1 MNNINFSNTRKTIDS
16 FMLAD
21 GMDPVIDL
29 DKSHGSWLVDGR
41 NGKEYLDLFSMFA
54 SMSVGYNH
62 PYVIENKDRLLAAV
76 INKPTNSDVYST
88 QMAEFV
94 DTVGRIAQPDYLPH
108 AFYIEG
114 GGLAVENS
122 LKTAFDWK
130 VRKNIENGKAEK
142 GSKVIHLEECF
153 HGRTGYTLSLTD
165 SPDKR
170 KTDYFPK
177 FDWPR
182 IVNPKIRF
190 PLDDENTHSVLGLEQ
205 QSINQIKDSLIKNPD
220 DIAAIILEPI
230 QGEGGDNHF
239 RHEYLRSIK
248 QLSLENEFLLIF
260 DEIQTGVGITGKMW
274 AHQNF
279 SNVTPDII
287 AFGKKTQCCGIFV
300 GKRIEDVE
308 DNVFNI
314 SSRLN
319 STWGGNLSDMVRFS
333 IYLEIIEE
341 EDLVNN
347 SKEMGVYLLG
357 HLENLQSEYPNLVSN
372 SRGRGLF
379 CAFDLPDT
387 GYRDKMSQY
396 IYEEGAIV
404 LGSGVRSIR
413 FRPHLNIDRSEI
425 DLGIAMIRKALDR
438 F

>member
-29 DKSHGSWLVDGR
+29 EKSHGSWLVDGR

-114 GGLAVENS
+114 GGLAVENA

-130 VRKNIENGKAEK
+130 VRMNIENGKAEK

-190 PLDDENTHSVLGLEQ
+190 PLDDENIQRVLDLEQ
-205 QSINQIKDSLIKNPD
+205 QSINQIKDSIIKNPD
-220 DIAAIILEPI
+220 EIAAIILEPI

-248 QLSLENEFLLIF
+248 ELSLENEFLLIF
-260 DEIQTGVGITGKMW
+260 DEVQTGVGVTGKMW

-279 SNVTPDII
+279 SKVTPDII

-347 SKEMGVYLLG
+347 SKKMGVYLLG

-387 GYRDKMSQY
+387 GSRDKMSQY

-425 DLGIAMIRKALDR
+425 DLGIEMFRKALDR

>member
-29 DKSHGSWLVDGR
+29 EKSHGSWLVDGR

-62 PYVIENKDRLLAAV
+62 PYVIKNKDRLLAAV

-114 GGLAVENS
+114 GGLAVENA

-130 VRKNIENGKAEK
+130 VRMNIENGKAEK

-190 PLDDENTHSVLGLEQ
+190 PLDDENMQRVLDLEQ

-239 RHEYLRSIK
+239 RLEYLRSIK
-248 QLSLENEFLLIF
+248 ELSIENEFLLIF
-260 DEIQTGVGITGKMW
+260 DEVQTGVGVTGKMW

-279 SNVTPDII
+279 SHVTPDII

-341 EDLVNN
+341 EGLVNN

-387 GYRDKMSQY
+387 GSRDKMSQY

-425 DLGIAMIRKALDR
+425 DLGIEMIRKALDR

>member
-1 MNNINFSNTRKTIDS
+1 MNNINFSNTRKTIDR

-29 DKSHGSWLVDGR
+29 EKSHGSWLVDGR
-41 NGKEYLDLFSMFA
+41 NGQEYLDLFSMFA

-62 PYVIENKDRLLAAV
+62 PYVIKNKDRLLAAV

-114 GGLAVENS
+114 GGLAVENA

-190 PLDDENTHSVLGLEQ
+190 PLDDENMQRVLDLEQ
-205 QSINQIKDSLIKNPD
+205 QSINQIKDSIIKNPD

-248 QLSLENEFLLIF
+248 ELSIENEFLLIF
-260 DEIQTGVGITGKMW
+260 DEVQTGVGVTGKMW

-279 SNVTPDII
+279 SKVTPDII

-341 EDLVNN
+341 EGLVNN
-347 SKEMGVYLLG
+347 SKEMGVHLLG

-387 GYRDKMSQY
+387 GSRDKMSQY

-425 DLGIAMIRKALDR
+425 DLGIEMIRKALDR

>member
-1 MNNINFSNTRKTIDS
+1 
-16 FMLAD
+16 MLAD

-29 DKSHGSWLVDGR
+29 EKSHGSWLVDGR

-62 PYVIENKDRLLAAV
+62 PYVIKNKDRLLAAV

-114 GGLAVENS
+114 GGLAVENA

-130 VRKNIENGKAEK
+130 VRMNIENGKAEK

-190 PLDDENTHSVLGLEQ
+190 PLDDENMQRVLDLEQ

-239 RHEYLRSIK
+239 RLEYLRSIK
-248 QLSLENEFLLIF
+248 ELSIENEFLLIF
-260 DEIQTGVGITGKMW
+260 DEVQTGVGVTGKMW

-279 SNVTPDII
+279 SKVTPDII

-387 GYRDKMSQY
+387 GSRDKMSQY

-425 DLGIAMIRKALDR
+425 DLGIEMIRKALDR

>member
-1 MNNINFSNTRKTIDS
+1 MNNINFSNTRKTIDR

-29 DKSHGSWLVDGR
+29 EKSHGSWLVDGR

-62 PYVIENKDRLLAAV
+62 PYVIKNKDRLLAAV

-114 GGLAVENS
+114 GGLAVENA

-130 VRKNIENGKAEK
+130 VRMNIENGKAEK

-190 PLDDENTHSVLGLEQ
+190 PLDDENMQRVLDLEQ
-205 QSINQIKDSLIKNPD
+205 QSINQIKDSIIKNPD

-248 QLSLENEFLLIF
+248 ELSIENEFLLIF
-260 DEIQTGVGITGKMW
+260 DEVQTGVGVTGKMW

-279 SNVTPDII
+279 SKVTPDII

-341 EDLVNN
+341 EGLVNN

-387 GYRDKMSQY
+387 GSRDKMSQY

-425 DLGIAMIRKALDR
+425 DLGIEMIRKALDR

>member
-1 MNNINFSNTRKTIDS
+1 M
-16 FMLAD
+16 
-21 GMDPVIDL
+21 
-29 DKSHGSWLVDGR
+29 
-41 NGKEYLDLFSMFA
+41 
-54 SMSVGYNH
+54 
-62 PYVIENKDRLLAAV
+62 
-76 INKPTNSDVYST
+76 
-88 QMAEFV
+88 
-94 DTVGRIAQPDYLPH
+94 
-108 AFYIEG
+108 
-114 GGLAVENS
+114 
-122 LKTAFDWK
+122 
-130 VRKNIENGKAEK
+130 
-142 GSKVIHLEECF
+142 IHLEECF

-248 QLSLENEFLLIF
+248 ELSLENEFLLIF

-357 HLENLQSEYPNLVSN
+357 HLENLQSKYPNLVSN

>member
-29 DKSHGSWLVDGR
+29 EKSHGSWLVDGR

-62 PYVIENKDRLLAAV
+62 PYVIKNKDRLLAAV

-114 GGLAVENS
+114 GGLAVENA

-130 VRKNIENGKAEK
+130 VRMNIENGKAEK

-190 PLDDENTHSVLGLEQ
+190 PLDDENMQRVLDLEQ
-205 QSINQIKDSLIKNPD
+205 RSINQIKDSLIKNPD

-239 RHEYLRSIK
+239 RLEYLRSIK
-248 QLSLENEFLLIF
+248 ELSIENEFLLIF
-260 DEIQTGVGITGKMW
+260 DEVQTGVGVTGKMW

-279 SNVTPDII
+279 SKVTPDII

-341 EDLVNN
+341 EGLVNN
-347 SKEMGVYLLG
+347 SKKMGVYLLG

-372 SRGRGLF
+372 CRGRGLF

-387 GYRDKMSQY
+387 GSRDKMSQY

-425 DLGIAMIRKALDR
+425 DLGIEMIRKALDR

>member
-29 DKSHGSWLVDGR
+29 EKSHGSWLVDGR

-62 PYVIENKDRLLAAV
+62 PYVIKNKDRLLAAV

-114 GGLAVENS
+114 GGLAVENA

-130 VRKNIENGKAEK
+130 VRMNIENGKAEK

-190 PLDDENTHSVLGLEQ
+190 PLDDENMQRVLDLEQ
-205 QSINQIKDSLIKNPD
+205 RSINQIKDSLIKNPD

-239 RHEYLRSIK
+239 RLEYLRSIK
-248 QLSLENEFLLIF
+248 ELSIENEFLLIF
-260 DEIQTGVGITGKMW
+260 DEVQTGVGVTGKMW

-279 SNVTPDII
+279 SKVTPDII

-341 EDLVNN
+341 EGLGNN
-347 SKEMGVYLLG
+347 SKKMGVYLLG

-387 GYRDKMSQY
+387 GSRDKMSQY

-425 DLGIAMIRKALDR
+425 DLGIEMIRKALDR

>member
-29 DKSHGSWLVDGR
+29 EKSHGSWLVDGR

-62 PYVIENKDRLLAAV
+62 PYVIDNKNRLLAAV

-114 GGLAVENS
+114 GGLAVENA

-130 VRKNIENGKAEK
+130 VRMNIENGKAEK

-190 PLDDENTHSVLGLEQ
+190 PLDDENMQRVLDLEQ
-205 QSINQIKDSLIKNPD
+205 QSINQIKDSIIKNPD
-220 DIAAIILEPI
+220 EIAAIILEPCLLYTSPSPR
-230 QGEGGDNHF
+230 D
-239 RHEYLRSIK
+239 
-248 QLSLENEFLLIF
+248 LS
-260 DEIQTGVGITGKMW
+260 TSRM
-274 AHQNF
+274 
-279 SNVTPDII
+279 P
-287 AFGKKTQCCGIFV
+287 
-300 GKRIEDVE
+300 
-308 DNVFNI
+308 
-314 SSRLN
+314 SS
-319 STWGGNLSDMVRFS
+319 
-333 IYLEIIEE
+333 
-341 EDLVNN
+341 
-347 SKEMGVYLLG
+347 
-357 HLENLQSEYPNLVSN
+357 
-372 SRGRGLF
+372 
-379 CAFDLPDT
+379 A
-387 GYRDKMSQY
+387 
-396 IYEEGAIV
+396 
-404 LGSGVRSIR
+404 
-413 FRPHLNIDRSEI
+413 
-425 DLGIAMIRKALDR
+425 
-438 F
+438 